1 MRYWIKKGAFLLG
14 GFVFFV
20 ILLSNLIGSD
30 PFDLNYL
37 VPALIRAVLGGAL
50 FWFAGFI
57 LGDIVFKGVL
67 NDIDENDK
75 SNLLEGGLIQQMHME
90 KEKHVPGGEE
100 YPYVEEKV
108 TYQKIIKQK
117 KNQLTDMR

>member
-14 GFVFFV
+14 GLVFFT
-20 ILLSNLIGSD
+20 ILLINMIDSD
-30 PFDLNYL
+30 PFDPQYL
-37 VPALIRAVLGGAL
+37 VPAMIRAVLGGAL

-75 SNLLEGGLIQQMHME
+75 NNLLDGGLIQQVQME

-108 TYQKIIKQK
+108 TYQRILKKK
-117 KNQLTDMR
+117 KNQLPDMR